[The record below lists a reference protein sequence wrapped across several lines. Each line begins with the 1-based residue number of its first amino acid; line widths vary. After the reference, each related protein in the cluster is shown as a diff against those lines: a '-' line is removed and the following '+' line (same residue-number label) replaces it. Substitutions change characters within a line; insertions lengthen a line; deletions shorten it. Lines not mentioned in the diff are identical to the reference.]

1 MRCAVPGGRTE
12 LPVRGRPARALH
24 PVAWWIWSVGP
35 ATAAGR
41 TVNPLLLVL
50 VLAVLGLV
58 VSARRTEAPWA
69 GAYRSYL
76 VLALVVIGI
85 RVVFR
90 AVFGGGAPAGAH
102 ILFALPRVPLP
113 DWYAG
118 VRIGGPVALE
128 AVVAAAVDGLR
139 LACLLCCLGAVNTLA
154 DPKHA
159 LQSLPGAL
167 HELGVAVTV
176 ALTTAPQLAHSA
188 QRVRRATRLRGGRRS
203 RRRGLSTIVVPV
215 LHDAF
220 ERSLHLAA
228 SMDSRG
234 YGRARVVPETRR
246 RVTSALLLS
255 GPVALCVGAYGLL
268 DTTVPPATGLAGFAV
283 GTVSCGAGLALAG
296 GRVRRTRYRPDP
308 WLTPE
313 WIVAGAGFVGA
324 LALVMGTGFDPT
336 AQAAGADTLRWPELP
351 PVPVGIV
358 LSMGLAAFAAPP
370 PPAGVPGSDPE

>member
-1 MRCAVPGGRTE
+1 
-12 LPVRGRPARALH
+12 VRARPARSLH
-24 PVAWWIWSVGP
+24 PVAWWIWSIGP

-69 GAYRSYL
+69 GAYRGYL

-90 AVFGGGAPAGAH
+90 AVFGSGAPAGSH
-102 ILFALPRVPLP
+102 VLVELPQVPLP

-118 VRIGGPVALE
+118 VRIGGPLALE
-128 AVVAAAVDGLR
+128 SVVAAAVDGLR

-176 ALTTAPQLAHSA
+176 ALTTAPQLAQSA
-188 QRVRRATRLRGGRRS
+188 QRVRRATRLRGGRHSRS
-203 RRRGLSTIVVPV
+203 RGRRGFRGLRGLQGLRTIVVPV

-234 YGRARVVPETRR
+234 YGRARAVPGTRR
-246 RVTSALLLS
+246 RVTGALLLS
-255 GPVALCVGAYGLL
+255 GPVALCVGTYGLL
-268 DTTVPPATGLAGFAV
+268 DTTVPPVAGLVGFAV
-283 GTVSCGAGLALAG
+283 GTVSCAAGIALAG
-296 GRVRRTRYRPDP
+296 GRVHRTRYRPDP
-308 WLTPE
+308 WLAPE
-313 WIVAGAGFVGA
+313 WIVAGAGVVGA
-324 LALVMGTGFDPT
+324 LALVVGTGFDPT
-336 AQAAGADTLRWPELP
+336 APAAGTDTLRWPELP
-351 PVPVGIV
+351 WVPAGIV
-358 LSMGLAAFAAPP
+358 LSLGLAAFAAPP
-370 PPAGVPGSDPE
+370 PSTGLPESEPG